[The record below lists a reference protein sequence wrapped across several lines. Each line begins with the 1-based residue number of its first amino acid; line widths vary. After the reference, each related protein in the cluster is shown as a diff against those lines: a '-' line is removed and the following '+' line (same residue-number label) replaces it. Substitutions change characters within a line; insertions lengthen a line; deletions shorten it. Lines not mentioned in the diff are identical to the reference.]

1 MDIFAVLAPTG
12 YEPEPNVDS
21 LADLLALSGIGVWLL
36 DPSTNHSLWSAQMYR
51 LLNLN
56 AKDWQPSGRFYAA
69 TAEEHFGLLQMRLT
83 KPGKLLQPSDWAGQA
98 QQDFT
103 VTDKTGAARQLRLQ
117 YLPARSEN
125 GTSSTIVCSLQ
136 DMTALPPLVAVLPQL
151 GKMALVGKMTAA
163 AVHETRNML
172 GIVMGHL
179 SAIDPAKVAADEATR
194 IALEQSNAALA
205 RAAQLT
211 DSLLSLARHQ
221 KPAPGAALAID
232 SVIQNLM
239 PTIQLMLGAN
249 IAVELSLVTG
259 DTPALID
266 KSIFECCLL
275 NLVANSRDAMPQ
287 GGKLCI
293 STLGNSPGVP
303 DKPQPKDGFIE
314 VLVRDSGIG
323 MSAQT
328 QQRCLEPFFT
338 TKPEGKG
345 TGLGLSLLNQL
356 LTQTGGHLTIE
367 SKLGLGTT
375 ARLFMPIA
383 SADKQPSGSAAVV
396 KAPALKP
403 TDSKAL
409 RVLFVEDEPALCK
422 LAERVLVKRGYSVTL
437 ASSAAEARQYLEQGR
452 FELLISDVNLG
463 GAEDGLSLTRFARS
477 QQPAQR
483 IVIISGLTEGLQTHC
498 SEISAMYLPKP
509 FSVDSLLQACKQ
521 D

>member
-1 MDIFAVLAPTG
+1 MT
-12 YEPEPNVDS
+12 
-21 LADLLALSGIGVWLL
+21 DLCDLTGIGVWQL
-36 DPSTNHSLWSAQMYR
+36 DLSTNSSLWSAQVYR
-51 LLNLN
+51 LLQL
-56 AKDWQPSGRFYAA
+56 DPDHLQQSGKFYAA
-69 TAEEHFGLLQMRLT
+69 TVEEHFSLLQTRLT
-83 KPGKLLQPSDWAGQA
+83 TAANLLQPSAWSTQSVHDLTVSGPAG
-98 QQDFT
+98 D
-103 VTDKTGAARQLRLQ
+103 ARQLRLRC
-117 YLPARSEN
+117 LPAESEN

-136 DMTALPPLVAVLPQL
+136 DLANLPDVVETLPQL
-151 GKMALVGKMTAA
+151 GKMALVGTMTSA

-179 SAIDPAKVAADEATR
+179 SAIDPAKAAADEATR

-287 GGKLCI
+287 SGKLCI

-409 RVLFVEDEPALCK
+409 RVLFVEDEPTLCK
-422 LAERVLVKRGYSVTL
+422 LAKRVLVKRGYSVTL